1 MGTITINVDD
11 DVERRFRNVA
21 GRTYHK
27 KKGYLGRA
35 ITEAMTYWIYEKKQR
50 EISEKQ
56 LKLLEK
62 GFNFGRKLYGAR
74 EDLYER

>member
-1 MGTITINVDD
+1 MGTITVNVDD
-11 DVERRFRNVA
+11 DVERRFREVA
-21 GRTYHK
+21 GITYHK

-35 ITEAMTYWIYEKKQR
+35 ITEAMKYWIYEKRQR

-62 GFNFGRKLYGAR
+62 GFSFGRKLYRER
-74 EDLYER
+74 EDLYGR